1 MLIDRNDGIVDI
13 CEMKYTREPYALT
26 ECEWNRIAIR
36 RKALRDSSSTRK
48 AIHVVMVTDLPLA
61 RNAWSKEVS
70 GFVSS
75 DDLFAAD

>member
-1 MLIDRNDGIVDI
+1 MPGVR
-13 CEMKYTREPYALT
+13 
-26 ECEWNRIAIR
+26 
-36 RKALRDSSSTRK
+36 
-48 AIHVVMVTDLPLA
+48 IHVVMVTDLPLV